1 MYASPGE
8 AAGHDGCFRD
18 IPIHHP
24 RWRFLDLENRVA
36 KELSAERP
44 CRVHFPT
51 RIQGIFN
58 WWVLDGNLRRADP
71 PKRWTGKALNGPT
84 ASHPDGLYTQAEV
97 EEWEAVQ
104 AMPVY
109 FKQLT
114 GSIRLKS
121 CSASLGCPQPAPAG
135 SYDWKKLEED
145 LPLSS
150 MVISMQTAWEWM
162 GRIDQALVIVF
173 VPVLIMLLVKV
184 RRLEHAL
191 APRQGAVNVAVSAP
205 AVLPMQNMSAA
216 PTPSPT
222 TDWQPDHDRLRERC
236 YEAFR

>member
-1 MYASPGE
+1 
-8 AAGHDGCFRD
+8 
-18 IPIHHP
+18 
-24 RWRFLDLENRVA
+24 
-36 KELSAERP
+36 
-44 CRVHFPT
+44 
-51 RIQGIFN
+51 
-58 WWVLDGNLRRADP
+58 
-71 PKRWTGKALNGPT
+71 
-84 ASHPDGLYTQAEV
+84 
-97 EEWEAVQ
+97 
-104 AMPVY
+104 MPVY

-162 GRIDQALVIVF
+162 GRIDQALVIIF

-184 RRLEHAL
+184 RRLE
-191 APRQGAVNVAVSAP
+191 
-205 AVLPMQNMSAA
+205 NMSTTS
-216 PTPSPT
+216 TPSPT
-222 TDWQPDHDRLRERC
+222 TDWQPEHDRLRDRC